1 MPSPIL
7 ARADALIQR
16 HRPRN
21 GTPEEVPVLT
31 DFDEQQRP
39 AEFREPVEVLDET
52 PVVPMATPTPTA
64 PATEFLDFEQA
75 TTEAES
81 DDDIPVLMDAEP
93 PDPDLP
99 PPLFPPTPATAAPNG
114 LFAQLHAALDREAPD
129 VSTTFAAPPKKIADP
144 TPVHTSALSHPEASS
159 STYIDNNSLDESH
172 LQELCQRIEARLSIV
187 LPRLIEEVLDDYLQ
201 ERQLRHHD

>member
-39 AEFREPVEVLDET
+39 AEFKAPVEVLDET
-52 PVVPMATPTPTA
+52 PVAPMATPTA

-129 VSTTFAAPPKKIADP
+129 VSTTFAAPPQKIADS
-144 TPVHTSALSHPEASS
+144 TPAHSSPLSHHAASS
-159 STYIDNNSLDESH
+159 TTHIDNDGLDESH